1 MLPSA
6 LHKTIKAQGRLIDL
20 SQPLVMGILNVTP
33 DSFYRSSRH
42 QTPHDVAE
50 KALQM
55 AHEGAAM
62 LDIGGYSSRPGAE
75 DISADEEMRRLDVA
89 LTAIRNVLPHMPVS
103 VDTFRSSVARQ
114 AVENFSVDFINDISG
129 GMADANMFATV
140 AKLNAGYILMH
151 MVGTPQTM
159 QTNPYYSDVVKEVTL
174 FLAQQL
180 DKLAWAGVGD
190 VIIDPGF
197 GFAKT
202 VEHNY
207 RLMAHLEEFA
217 LFDQPLLVGI
227 SRKSMIYKPLNST
240 PELALNGTSILN
252 TIALQKGANILRV
265 HDVKEAVECIK
276 LVDTL
281 QKNTNV
287 VS

>member
-227 SRKSMIYKPLNST
+227 SRKSMIYKPLDST